1 MLTFSIKTWSKIAVE
16 VIKYNHKKWINEKD
30 LETALGYKNLVGNK
44 TQYYSDEFK
53 KRRCKIQDCEDFQPC
68 RKFIAEELA
77 IHLIIDIKTVKAAE
91 LKIKLGFNQLDPIMT
106 KQQSIGLRIRKTFP
120 NEEIIEDFYVKKFDY
135 MIDFYLPK
143 RKLAIEV
150 DELGHED
157 RKQNKENK
165 RQKELEEHL
174 KCTFI
179 RINPDEKDFSA
190 YDGLGRIQTFIDKL
204 KDEELEKL
212 KDKIKELK
220 KDKESLIDKIS
231 KRLSE
236 LKFKN
241 NPSIKMKCLKFVV
254 EKILPDHKE

>member
-1 MLTFSIKTWSKIAVE
+1 M
-16 VIKYNHKKWINEKD
+16 
-30 LETALGYKNLVGNK
+30 ETALGYKNLVSNK
-44 TQYYSDEFK
+44 TQYYSDKFK
-53 KRRCKIQDCEDFQPC
+53 KKWLEIQDCEDFQPC

-165 RQKELEEHL
+165 REKELEEHL
-174 KCTFI
+174 
-179 RINPDEKDFSA
+179 
-190 YDGLGRIQTFIDKL
+190 
-204 KDEELEKL
+204 
-212 KDKIKELK
+212 
-220 KDKESLIDKIS
+220 
-231 KRLSE
+231 
-236 LKFKN
+236 
-241 NPSIKMKCLKFVV
+241 
-254 EKILPDHKE
+254 